1 MPLPRYIAPLVFML
15 GAAVPPTGA
24 TAQSPAEQEV
34 LQAVAP
40 LASRQGAMLTLKIAG
55 NKRVQLRSKNGC
67 DEGPDDCLIYEL
79 LGLSPDR
86 RFFIVEMRAYES
98 VTQVWIARASG
109 KRVDVYAETHVSP
122 DGTRIVT
129 ANPSEYGSTN
139 GVFLWD
145 VSERGLTERFRF
157 EPDQYA
163 LYSFVRWRDRDSV
176 DLMKVAHADATLCPA
191 SQLMESAAQLVR
203 VGGKW
208 VLRDRIDRQAV
219 SCQ

>member
-1 MPLPRYIAPLVFML
+1 MPLLRFIVSLMVMVCAAAPAS
-15 GAAVPPTGA
+15 GAA
-24 TAQSPAEQEV
+24 AQANAEQAV

-40 LASRQGAMLTLKIAG
+40 LASRHGATLTLKIAG
-55 NKRVQLRSKNGC
+55 NKRVQLRSVDRC
-67 DEGPDDCLIYEL
+67 DDGPDDCLIYEL

-98 VTQVWIARASG
+98 ITRVWIARATG
-109 KRVDVYAETHVSP
+109 KRVEVYAETQVSP
-122 DGTRIVT
+122 DGTRMVT

-145 VSERGLTERFRF
+145 VSARGLTERFRF
-157 EPDQYA
+157 EPDVYS
-163 LYSFVRWRDRDSV
+163 LYSFVRWRNRDSV
-176 DLMKVAHADATLCPA
+176 DLMKVEHADATLCPA

-208 VLRDRIDRQAV
+208 VLRDRVGRQAV
-219 SCQ
+219 TCQ